1 MLNSIYIID
10 IKIMAKINLKL
21 HFWRERFKILY
32 AMLVWTAASLHTVT
46 KPPVVY
52 QF

>member
-1 MLNSIYIID
+1 MLDSIYIID
-10 IKIMAKINLKL
+10 IKFMIKITLKL
-21 HFWRERFKILY
+21 HFWREKFKILY
-32 AMLVWTAASLHTVT
+32 AMLVWTSLHIVT